1 MYASQAFYSD
11 NRKKKMNKPDPR
23 TEGSLPTLTPN
34 LFVHSSS
41 ITRIESQRI
50 QPVFSE
56 YLLSFTPKPVPP
68 KYITATLVFLRQ
80 GIHRITVVRVRCY
93 LDLPS
98 LGEIAVKR
106 GLSRSLY
113 KNWKP
118 KLLFKYSISTSSACD
133 VLFYLHEKKRI

>member
-1 MYASQAFYSD
+1 M
-11 NRKKKMNKPDPR
+11 
-23 TEGSLPTLTPN
+23 
-34 LFVHSSS
+34 
-41 ITRIESQRI
+41 
-50 QPVFSE
+50 
-56 YLLSFTPKPVPP
+56 
-68 KYITATLVFLRQ
+68 
-80 GIHRITVVRVRCY
+80 VRVRCY

-133 VLFYLHEKKRI
+133 VLFYLHEKKKEYKKIKNIFIFLLLNSTN